1 MVSSGIIHFYKCGEN
16 VGKVE
21 RFCIFA
27 EKICDK
33 TISFILKRS
42 KAGFS
47 MDDTIG
53 GATIYVRLRDGRLL
67 DSTMSTGY
75 TVNPL
80 WWDAKR
86 EEIKANIVCDNKEKA
101 DLNEK
106 LQSLKKFLYTRH
118 KIDKDKGNV
127 NKDWLSKA
135 LKDFA
140 KEQGKV
146 ANPVGE
152 KSNAFKD
159 TFQKFLDANEFSEG
173 RLNQYRVIE
182 RAVLRFE
189 EFMRMTKLR
198 RRNFAF
204 DVRTVD
210 ENDLNDLYYFMSKEH
225 IYYEEYPEIY
235 EKFPE
240 KRQSKPRGANT
251 LSENFKKLR
260 AFFNWAQSE
269 GIIRVSPFSKFKC
282 EKELYGTPYYLT
294 KEEMHKILN
303 TDLSSTPEYER
314 QRDVFIFHCCIGCRV
329 GDLLRMKK
337 SDVID
342 GAIEYIATKT
352 IADNARTVRVPLN
365 ATALAIIEKYKDYDE
380 TKLLPFISSQKY
392 NDYIKVVLTKC
403 GITRLVTVLN
413 PITRREEKQP
423 INEIGSSHMA
433 RRTFIA
439 NIYNKVPDPNVIGSM
454 TGHVEGSR
462 AFARYRTIEEEVKRS
477 LVDILG

>member
-1 MVSSGIIHFYKCGEN
+1 M
-16 VGKVE
+16 GKVE
-21 RFCIFA
+21 RFCLFA
-27 EKICDK
+27 EKICDM

-47 MDDTIG
+47 MDDSLN

-67 DSTMSTGY
+67 DSTVSTGE

-86 EEIKANIVCDNKEKA
+86 EEIKANIVCDNKEKSE
-101 DLNEK
+101 LNEK
-106 LQSLKKFLYTRH
+106 LQGLKKFLYSKH
-118 KIDKDKGNV
+118 KVDKEKGKV
-127 NKDWLSKA
+127 NKEWLAKA
-135 LKDFA
+135 LKEFA
-140 KEQGKV
+140 KEQGKMAARTV
-146 ANPVGE
+146 D
-152 KSNAFKD
+152 KSHSFSD
-159 TFQKFLDANEFSEG
+159 RFQMFLDANEFSAG
-173 RLNQYRVIE
+173 RINQYRVIE

-189 EFMRMTKLR
+189 EFIRTTKR
-198 RRNFAF
+198 GRKNFTF
-204 DVRTVD
+204 DVRAID
-210 ENDLNDLYYFMSKEH
+210 ENDLNELYDFMSKEH
-225 IYYEEYPEIY
+225 LYYEEYPEIY

-260 AFFNWAQSE
+260 AFFNWVQAE
-269 GIIRVSPFSKFKC
+269 GIILVSPFSKFKC

-294 KEEMHKILN
+294 KEEMQKILN
-303 TDLSSTPEYER
+303 TDLSATPEYER

-329 GDLLRMKK
+329 GDLLRLKK
-337 SDVID
+337 SDIID

-365 ATALAIIEKYKDYDE
+365 STALAIIDKYKDFHE

-462 AFARYRTIEEEVKRS
+462 AFARYRTIEDDVKKS

>member
-1 MVSSGIIHFYKCGEN
+1 M
-16 VGKVE
+16 
-21 RFCIFA
+21 
-27 EKICDK
+27 
-33 TISFILKRS
+33 
-42 KAGFS
+42 
-47 MDDTIG
+47 
-53 GATIYVRLRDGRLL
+53 
-67 DSTMSTGY
+67 
-75 TVNPL
+75 
-80 WWDAKR
+80 
-86 EEIKANIVCDNKEKA
+86 
-101 DLNEK
+101 
-106 LQSLKKFLYTRH
+106 
-118 KIDKDKGNV
+118 
-127 NKDWLSKA
+127 
-135 LKDFA
+135 KDFA
-140 KEQGKV
+140 KQQGKLV
-146 ANPVGE
+146 DQANDR
-152 KSNAFKD
+152 SNS
-159 TFQKFLDANEFSEG
+159 FQERFQEFLNANDFSEG
-173 RLNQYRVIE
+173 RVTQYRVIE

-189 EFMRMTKLR
+189 EFVRVTKPR
-198 RRNFAF
+198 RKLYVF
-204 DVRTVD
+204 DVRIVD
-210 ENDLNDLYYFMSKEH
+210 ENDLNDLYDFMSKEH

-269 GIIRVSPFSKFKC
+269 GIIKVSPFSRFKC

-294 KEEMHKILN
+294 KEEMQKILS

-314 QRDVFIFHCCIGCRV
+314 QRDVFIFHCCLGCRV
-329 GDLLRMKK
+329 GDLLRLKK

-365 ATALAIIEKYKDYDE
+365 ATALAIIEKYKDYHE

-403 GITRLVTVLN
+403 GITRLVTVLD
-413 PITRREEKQP
+413 PITRREEKHP

-462 AFARYRTIEEEVKRS
+462 AFARYRTIEEDLKKS

>member
-1 MVSSGIIHFYKCGEN
+1 M
-16 VGKVE
+16 
-21 RFCIFA
+21 
-27 EKICDK
+27 

-47 MDDTIG
+47 MDDSLN

-67 DSTMSTGY
+67 DSTASTGE

-101 DLNEK
+101 ELNEK
-106 LQSLKKFLYTRH
+106 LQDLKKFLYSKH
-118 KIDKDKGNV
+118 KVDKEKGKV
-127 NKDWLSKA
+127 NKEWLAKA
-135 LKDFA
+135 LKEYA
-140 KEQGKV
+140 KELGKMASRTV
-146 ANPVGE
+146 D
-152 KSNAFKD
+152 KSHSFSD
-159 TFQKFLDANEFSEG
+159 RFQKFLDANEFSEG
-173 RLNQYRVIE
+173 RINQYRVIE

-189 EFMRMTKLR
+189 EFIRTTKR
-198 RRNFAF
+198 SRKNFTF
-204 DVRTVD
+204 DVRSVD
-210 ENDLNDLYYFMSKEH
+210 ENDLNELYDFMSKEH
-225 IYYEEYPEIY
+225 LYYEEYPEIY

-260 AFFNWAQSE
+260 AFFNWAQAE
-269 GIIRVSPFSKFKC
+269 GIILVSPFSKFKC

-294 KEEMHKILN
+294 KEEMQKILN
-303 TDLSSTPEYER
+303 TDLSATPEYER

-329 GDLLRMKK
+329 GDLLRLKK

-365 ATALAIIEKYKDYDE
+365 GTALAIIDKYKDCHE

-462 AFARYRTIEEEVKRS
+462 AFARYRTIEEEVKKS

>member
-1 MVSSGIIHFYKCGEN
+1 M
-16 VGKVE
+16 GKVV
-21 RFCIFA
+21 RFFIFA
-27 EKICDK
+27 EKICDM

-42 KAGFS
+42 KVGFA
-47 MDDTIG
+47 MDDAEG
-53 GATIYVRLRDGRLL
+53 GATIYVRLRDGRSL
-67 DSTMSTGY
+67 DSTSSTGY
-75 TVNPL
+75 AVNPL

-86 EEIKANIVCDNKEKA
+86 EEIKANVVCDNEEKA
-101 DLNEK
+101 ELNER
-106 LQSLKKFLYTRH
+106 LQDLKKYLYSKY
-118 KIDKDKGNV
+118 KIDK
-127 NKDWLSKA
+127 
-135 LKDFA
+135 
-140 KEQGKV
+140 
-146 ANPVGE
+146 
-152 KSNAFKD
+152 
-159 TFQKFLDANEFSEG
+159 
-173 RLNQYRVIE
+173 
-182 RAVLRFE
+182 
-189 EFMRMTKLR
+189 
-198 RRNFAF
+198 
-204 DVRTVD
+204 
-210 ENDLNDLYYFMSKEH
+210 
-225 IYYEEYPEIY
+225 
-235 EKFPE
+235 E

-269 GIIRVSPFSKFKC
+269 GVIRVSPFSKFKC

-294 KEEMHKILN
+294 KEEMQKILS

-329 GDLLRMKK
+329 GDLLRLKK

-352 IADNARTVRVPLN
+352 IADNERTVRVPLN
-365 ATALAIIEKYKDYDE
+365 ATALAIIEKYKDYHE

-403 GITRLVTVLN
+403 GITRLVTVLD
-413 PITRREEKQP
+413 PITRREEKHP

-462 AFARYRTIEEEVKRS
+462 AFARYRTIEDDLKKS

>member
-1 MVSSGIIHFYKCGEN
+1 M
-16 VGKVE
+16 
-21 RFCIFA
+21 
-27 EKICDK
+27 

-47 MDDTIG
+47 MDDSLN

-67 DSTMSTGY
+67 DSTASTGE

-101 DLNEK
+101 ELNEK
-106 LQSLKKFLYTRH
+106 LQDLKKFLYSKH
-118 KIDKDKGNV
+118 KVDKEKGKV
-127 NKDWLSKA
+127 NKEWLAKA

-140 KEQGKV
+140 KQQGKLV
-146 ANPVGE
+146 DQANYR
-152 KSNAFKD
+152 SNS
-159 TFQKFLDANEFSEG
+159 FQERFQEFLDANDFSEG
-173 RLNQYRVIE
+173 RINQYRVIE

-189 EFMRMTKLR
+189 EFVRVTKPR
-198 RRNFAF
+198 RKLYVF
-204 DVRTVD
+204 DVRIVD
-210 ENDLNDLYYFMSKEH
+210 ENDLNDLYDFMSKEH
-225 IYYEEYPEIY
+225 IYYTEYPEIY

-269 GIIRVSPFSKFKC
+269 GIIKVSPFSKFKC

-294 KEEMHKILN
+294 KEEMQKILS

-329 GDLLRMKK
+329 GDLLRLKK
-337 SDVID
+337 SDVVD

-365 ATALAIIEKYKDYDE
+365 ATALAIIEKYKDYHE

-403 GITRLVTVLN
+403 GITRLVTVLD
-413 PITRREEKQP
+413 PITRREEKHP

-462 AFARYRTIEEEVKRS
+462 AFARYRTIEEEVKKS
-477 LVDILG
+477 LVDFLG

>member
-1 MVSSGIIHFYKCGEN
+1 M
-16 VGKVE
+16 GKVE

-27 EKICDK
+27 EKICDM

-47 MDDTIG
+47 MDDVEG
-53 GATIYVRLRDGRLL
+53 GATIYVRLRDGRSL
-67 DSTMSTGY
+67 DSTSSTGY
-75 TVNPL
+75 AVNPL

-86 EEIKANIVCDNKEKA
+86 EEIKANVVCDNEEKA
-101 DLNEK
+101 ELNEK
-106 LQSLKKFLYTRH
+106 LQNLKKYLYSKYKT
-118 KIDKDKGNV
+118 DKEKGKV
-127 NKDWLSKA
+127 NKEWLAKA

-140 KEQGKV
+140 KQQGKLV
-146 ANPVGE
+146 DQTNDRSNSFQERFQEFLNAN
-152 KSNAFKD
+152 D
-159 TFQKFLDANEFSEG
+159 FSEG
-173 RLNQYRVIE
+173 RVNQYRVIE

-189 EFMRMTKLR
+189 EFVRMTKPR
-198 RRNFAF
+198 RKLYVF

-210 ENDLNDLYYFMSKEH
+210 ENDLNDLYDFMSKEH
-225 IYYEEYPEIY
+225 IYYAEYPEIY

-269 GIIRVSPFSKFKC
+269 GIIKVSPFSRFKC

-294 KEEMHKILN
+294 KEEMQKILS

-329 GDLLRMKK
+329 GDLLRLKK

-365 ATALAIIEKYKDYDE
+365 VTALAIIEKYKDYHE
-380 TKLLPFISSQKY
+380 TKLLPLISSQKY
-392 NDYIKVVLTKC
+392 NDYIKAVLTKC
-403 GITRLVTVLN
+403 RITRLVTVLD
-413 PITRREEKQP
+413 PITRREEKHP

-462 AFARYRTIEEEVKRS
+462 AFARYRTIEEDLKKS

>member
-1 MVSSGIIHFYKCGEN
+1 M
-16 VGKVE
+16 GKVK

-27 EKICDK
+27 ENVCDM

-47 MDDTIG
+47 MDDTFG

-67 DSTMSTGY
+67 DSTASTGEA
-75 TVNPL
+75 VNPL
-80 WWDAKR
+80 WWDTKR
-86 EEIKANIVCDNKEKA
+86 EEIKASIVCDNKEKA

-106 LQSLKKFLYTRH
+106 LQNLKSYLYSKH
-118 KIDKDKGNV
+118 KVDKEKGKV
-127 NKDWLSKA
+127 NKDWLAKSI
-135 LKDFA
+135 KDFA
-140 KEQGKV
+140 KDKGNTV
-146 ANPVGE
+146 VPAVE
-152 KSNAFKD
+152 KLYTFKER
-159 TFQKFLDANEFSEG
+159 FQEFLDANDFSYG
-173 RLNQYRVIE
+173 RLRQYRVIE

-189 EFMRMTKLR
+189 EYVRITKLR
-198 RRNFAF
+198 SKKYMF

-210 ENDLNDLYYFMSKEH
+210 ENDLNELYDFMANEHLYYVKYPD
-225 IYYEEYPEIY
+225 IYK
-235 EKFPE
+235 KFPE
-240 KRQSKPRGANT
+240 KRQSKQRGANT

-260 AFFNWAQSE
+260 AFFNWAQE
-269 GIIRVSPFSKFKC
+269 QGIILTSPFSKFKC

-294 KEEMHKILN
+294 KEEMQKILN
-303 TDLSSTPEYER
+303 TDLSATPEYER

-329 GDLLRMKK
+329 GDLLRLKK

-342 GAIEYIATKT
+342 AAVEYIATKT
-352 IADNARTVRVPLN
+352 IADNPRTVRVPLN
-365 ATALAIIEKYKDYDE
+365 ATALAIIDKYKDYHE

-403 GITRLVTVLN
+403 EITRSVTILN
-413 PITRREEKQP
+413 SITRKEEKKP
-423 INEIGSSHMA
+423 INEIASSHMA

-439 NIYNKVPDPNVIGSM
+439 NIYNKVQDPNVIGSM

-462 AFARYRTIEEEVKRS
+462 AFSRYRTIEEDVKKS

>member
-1 MVSSGIIHFYKCGEN
+1 M
-16 VGKVE
+16 GKVE

-27 EKICDK
+27 EKICDM

-42 KAGFS
+42 KTGFS

-67 DSTMSTGY
+67 DSTASTGE

-86 EEIKANIVCDNKEKA
+86 EEIKANIICDNKEKA
-101 DLNEK
+101 ALNEK
-106 LQSLKKFLYTRH
+106 LQSLKKFLYTKH
-118 KIDKDKGNV
+118 KIDKEKGKV
-127 NKDWLSKA
+127 NKEWLVKA
-135 LKDFA
+135 LKEFT

-146 ANPVGE
+146 LTPVIE
-152 KSNAFKD
+152 KSNSFKD
-159 TFQKFLDANEFSEG
+159 TFQKFLDANEFGDG
-173 RLNQYRVIE
+173 RLKQYRVIE

-189 EFMRMTKLR
+189 EFIKVTKPR
-198 RRNFAF
+198 RKNYSF

-210 ENDLNDLYYFMSKEH
+210 ENDLNDLYDFMSKEH
-225 IYYEEYPEIY
+225 LYYEEYPEIY

-240 KRQSKPRGANT
+240 KRQSRARGANT

-260 AFFNWAQSE
+260 AFFNWALAE
-269 GIIRVSPFSKFKC
+269 DIIRVSPFSKFKC

-294 KEEMHKILN
+294 KEEMQKILN
-303 TDLSSTPEYER
+303 TDLSATPEYER

-329 GDLLRMKK
+329 GDLLRLKK

-365 ATALAIIEKYKDYDE
+365 ATALAIIEKYKDYDK

-413 PITRREEKQP
+413 SITRKEEKQP

-462 AFARYRTIEEEVKRS
+462 AFARYRTIEEEVKKS

>member
-1 MVSSGIIHFYKCGEN
+1 M
-16 VGKVE
+16 
-21 RFCIFA
+21 
-27 EKICDK
+27 

-42 KAGFS
+42 KTGFS

-67 DSTMSTGY
+67 DSTASTGE

-86 EEIKANIVCDNKEKA
+86 EEIKANIICDNKEKA
-101 DLNEK
+101 ALNEK
-106 LQSLKKFLYTRH
+106 LQSLKKFLYTKH
-118 KIDKDKGNV
+118 KIDKEKGKV
-127 NKDWLSKA
+127 NKEWLVKA
-135 LKDFA
+135 LKEFT
-140 KEQGKV
+140 KERGKV
-146 ANPVGE
+146 LTPVAE
-152 KSNAFKD
+152 KSNSFKD
-159 TFQKFLDANEFSEG
+159 TFQKFLDANEFGDG
-173 RLNQYRVIE
+173 RLKQYRVIE

-189 EFMRMTKLR
+189 EFIKVTKPR
-198 RRNFAF
+198 RKNYSF

-210 ENDLNDLYYFMSKEH
+210 ENDLNDLYDFMSKEH
-225 IYYEEYPEIY
+225 LYYEEYPEIY

-240 KRQSKPRGANT
+240 RRQSRARGANT

-260 AFFNWAQSE
+260 AFFNWALAE
-269 GIIRVSPFSKFKC
+269 DIIRVSPFSKFKC

-294 KEEMHKILN
+294 KEEMQKILN
-303 TDLSSTPEYER
+303 TDLSATPEYER

-329 GDLLRMKK
+329 GDLLRLKK

-365 ATALAIIEKYKDYDE
+365 ATALAIIEMYKDYDK
-380 TKLLPFISSQKY
+380 TKLLPFISAQKY

-413 PITRREEKQP
+413 SITRKEEKQP

-462 AFARYRTIEEEVKRS
+462 AFSRYREIDKEIKTNTVN
-477 LVDILG
+477 LLD

>member
-1 MVSSGIIHFYKCGEN
+1 M
-16 VGKVE
+16 
-21 RFCIFA
+21 
-27 EKICDK
+27 

-47 MDDTIG
+47 MDDTMD

-75 TVNPL
+75 SVNPL

-101 DLNEK
+101 DLNES

-118 KIDKDKGNV
+118 KADKAKGRV
-127 NKDWLSKA
+127 NKEWLAKA

-146 ANPVGE
+146 SSPAVDR
-152 KSNAFKD
+152 SNSFKD

-189 EFMRMTKLR
+189 EFMRVTKLR
-198 RRNFAF
+198 RKNFAF
-204 DVRTVD
+204 DVRIVD
-210 ENDLNDLYYFMSKEH
+210 ENDLNDLYDFMSKEH
-225 IYYEEYPEIY
+225 IYYEKYPEIY

-240 KRQSKPRGANT
+240 KRQSRPRGANT

-294 KEEMHKILN
+294 KEEMQKILSA
-303 TDLSSTPEYER
+303 DLSSTPEYER
-314 QRDVFIFHCCIGCRV
+314 QRDVFMFHCCIGCRV
-329 GDLLRMKK
+329 GDLLRLKQ

-365 ATALAIIEKYKDYDE
+365 ATALAIIEKYKDYDK

-413 PITRREEKQP
+413 PITRREEKHP

-439 NIYNKVPDPNVIGSM
+439 NIYNKVPDPNIIGSM

-462 AFARYRTIEEEVKRS
+462 AFARYRTIEVDLKKS

>member
-1 MVSSGIIHFYKCGEN
+1 M
-16 VGKVE
+16 
-21 RFCIFA
+21 
-27 EKICDK
+27 

-42 KAGFS
+42 KAGFT
-47 MDDTIG
+47 MDDAEG
-53 GATIYVRLRDGRLL
+53 GATIYVRLRDGRSL
-67 DSTMSTGY
+67 DSTSSTGY

-86 EEIKANIVCDNKEKA
+86 EEIKANVVCDNEEKA
-101 DLNEK
+101 ELNEK
-106 LQSLKKFLYTRH
+106 LQNLKKYLYS
-118 KIDKDKGNV
+118 KYKADKEKGKV
-127 NKDWLSKA
+127 NKVWLAKA
-135 LKDFA
+135 MKDFA
-140 KEQGKV
+140 KQQGKLV
-146 ANPVGE
+146 DQANDR
-152 KSNAFKD
+152 SNS
-159 TFQKFLDANEFSEG
+159 FQGRFQEFLDDNDFSEG
-173 RLNQYRVIE
+173 RVNQYRVIE

-189 EFMRMTKLR
+189 EFVRVTKPR
-198 RRNFAF
+198 RKLYVF

-210 ENDLNDLYYFMSKEH
+210 ENDLNDLYDFMSKEH
-225 IYYEEYPEIY
+225 IYYTEYPEIY

-269 GIIRVSPFSKFKC
+269 GIIKVSPFSRFKC

-294 KEEMHKILN
+294 KEEMQKILS

-329 GDLLRMKK
+329 GDLLRLKK

-365 ATALAIIEKYKDYDE
+365 ATALAIIEKYKDYHE

-439 NIYNKVPDPNVIGSM
+439 NIYNKVPAPNVIGSM

-462 AFARYRTIEEEVKRS
+462 AFARYRTIEEEVKKS